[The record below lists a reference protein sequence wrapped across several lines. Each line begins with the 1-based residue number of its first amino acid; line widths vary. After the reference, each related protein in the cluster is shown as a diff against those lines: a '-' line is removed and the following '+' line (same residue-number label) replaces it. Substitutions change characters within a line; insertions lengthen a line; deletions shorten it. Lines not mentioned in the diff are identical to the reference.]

1 MRVSQVMKNIKYF
14 STISEF
20 REWLEANHVSGRE
33 LQVGFYKKNSGQFN
47 FSWSEAVDAAICY
60 GWIDGVRNAVDE
72 LGYTVR
78 FTPRKARSIWSAV
91 NIKKVEELTRLGL
104 MRPAGIGAFERRD
117 EKKSAIYAYE
127 QKNAA
132 LGEDYEARFRAN
144 AKAWDFFERQAAY
157 YRRTAIWRVIS
168 AKQEE
173 TRLERLDKLISK
185 SEVGE
190 KV

>member
-1 MRVSQVMKNIKYF
+1 MKDIKYF

-20 REWLEANHVSGRE
+20 HKWLEENHTSERE
-33 LQVGFYKKNSGQFN
+33 LQVGFYKKNSGRFN

-72 LGYTVR
+72 ISYTVR

-91 NIKKVEELTRLGL
+91 NIKKVEELSRLGL
-104 MRPAGIGAFERRD
+104 MRPAGIAAFEKRD
-117 EKKSAIYAYE
+117 EKKSKIYAYE

-144 AKAWDFFERQAAY
+144 GKAWEFFEAQAAY
-157 YRRTAIWRVIS
+157 YRRTAIWWVIS

-173 TRLERLDKLISK
+173 TRLKRLGKLISQSEAGK
-185 SEVGE
+185 SV
-190 KV
+190 

>member
-1 MRVSQVMKNIKYF
+1 MKDIKYF

-20 REWLEANHVSGRE
+20 RDWLEANHISERE
-33 LQVGFYKKNSGQFN
+33 LQVGFYKKNSGRFN

-72 LGYTVR
+72 ISYTVR

-91 NIKKVEELTRLGL
+91 NIKKVEELSRLGL
-104 MRPAGIGAFERRD
+104 MRPAGIAAFERRD
-117 EKKSAIYAYE
+117 EKKSVIYAYE
-127 QKNAA
+127 QKNAV

-144 AKAWDFFERQAAY
+144 TKAWEFFEAQAAY
-157 YRRTAIWRVIS
+157 YRRTAIWWVIS
-168 AKQEE
+168 AKQEG
-173 TRLERLDKLISK
+173 TRLKRLDKLISK
-185 SEVGE
+185 SEAGE

>member
-1 MRVSQVMKNIKYF
+1 MKDIKF
-14 STISEF
+14 FTTIFEF
-20 REWLEANHVSGRE
+20 REWLEANHATERE
-33 LQVGFYKKNSGQFN
+33 LQVGFYKKNSGRFN

-72 LGYTVR
+72 ISYTVR
-78 FTPRKARSIWSAV
+78 FTPRKPKSIWSAV
-91 NIKKVEELTRLGL
+91 NIKKVEELSRLGL
-104 MRPAGIGAFERRD
+104 MRPAGIAAFERRD

-144 AKAWDFFERQAAY
+144 AKAWEFFETQAAY
-157 YRRTAIWRVIS
+157 YRRTAIWWVIS

-173 TRLERLDKLISK
+173 TRLKRLDKLISK
-185 SEVGE
+185 SEAGE

>member
-1 MRVSQVMKNIKYF
+1 MKDIKYF

-20 REWLEANHVSGRE
+20 RQWLEENHVSERE
-33 LQVGFYKKNSGQFN
+33 LQVGFYKKNSGRFN
-47 FSWSEAVDAAICY
+47 FSWSEAVDQAICY

-72 LGYTVR
+72 ISYMVR
-78 FTPRKARSIWSAV
+78 FTPRKPTSIWSAV
-91 NIKKVEELTRLGL
+91 NIKKVEELSRLGL
-104 MRPAGIGAFERRD
+104 MRSAGVAAFEKRD
-117 EKKSAIYAYE
+117 ESKSAIYAYE

-144 AKAWDFFERQAAY
+144 VKAWDYFEAQAAY
-157 YRRTAIWRVIS
+157 YRRTAIWWVIS

-173 TRLERLDKLISK
+173 TRLKRLGILISN
-185 SEVGE
+185 SEAGK

>member
-1 MRVSQVMKNIKYF
+1 MKEIKYF
-14 STISEF
+14 AAISEF
-20 REWLEANHVSGRE
+20 REWLEANHAAELE
-33 LQVGFYKKNSGQFN
+33 LQVGFYKKNSGRFN
-47 FSWSEAVDAAICY
+47 FSWSEAVDQAICY
-60 GWIDGVRNAVDE
+60 GWIDGVRNAVDDVS
-72 LGYTVR
+72 YTVR

-104 MRPAGIGAFERRD
+104 MKPAGIAAFERRD
-117 EKKSAIYAYE
+117 KKKSAIYAYE

-144 AKAWDFFERQAAY
+144 AKAWEFFERQTAY
-157 YRRTAIWRVIS
+157 YRRQSTWWVTS

-173 TRLERLDKLISK
+173 TRLKRLDKLISK
-185 SEVGE
+185 SEAGE

>member
-1 MRVSQVMKNIKYF
+1 MKDIKYF

-20 REWLEANHVSGRE
+20 HKWLEENYTSERE
-33 LQVGFYKKNSGQFN
+33 LQVGFYKKNSGRFN

-72 LGYTVR
+72 ISYTVR
-78 FTPRKARSIWSAV
+78 FTPRKPTSIWSAV
-91 NIKKVEELTRLGL
+91 NIKKVEELSRLGL
-104 MRPAGIGAFERRD
+104 MRPAGIAAFERRD

-127 QKNAA
+127 QKNAR
-132 LGEDYEARFRAN
+132 LGEVYEARFRAN
-144 AKAWDFFERQAAY
+144 AKARDFFEKQAAY
-157 YRRTAIWRVIS
+157 YRLQSIWWVIS

-173 TRLERLDKLISK
+173 TRLKRLDKLISK
-185 SEVGE
+185 SEAGE

>member
-1 MRVSQVMKNIKYF
+1 MNFVNKNIKYF

-33 LQVGFYKKNSGQFN
+33 LQVGFYKKNSGRFN
-47 FSWSEAVDAAICY
+47 FSWSEAVDQAICY

-78 FTPRKARSIWSAV
+78 FTPRKAGSIWSAV
-91 NIKKVEELTRLGL
+91 NIKKVEELTQLGL
-104 MRPAGIGAFERRD
+104 MKPAGIAAFERRD

-127 QKNAA
+127 QKNAQ
-132 LGEDYEARFRAN
+132 LGEDYEVRFRAN

-173 TRLERLDKLISK
+173 TRLKRLDKLISK
-185 SEVGE
+185 SEAGE

>member
-1 MRVSQVMKNIKYF
+1 MKDIKYF

-20 REWLEANHVSGRE
+20 REWLEENHVSERE
-33 LQVGFYKKNSGQFN
+33 LQVGFYKKNSGRFN
-47 FSWSEAVDAAICY
+47 YSWSEAVDAAICY

-72 LGYTVR
+72 ISYTVR

-104 MRPAGIGAFERRD
+104 MRPAGVAAFERRD
-117 EKKSAIYAYE
+117 ESKSAIYAYE
-127 QKNAA
+127 QKNPA
-132 LGEDYEARFRAN
+132 LGDVYETRFRAN
-144 AKAWDFFERQAAY
+144 GQAWDFFERQTAY
-157 YRRTAIWRVIS
+157 YRRQSIWWVTS

-173 TRLERLDKLISK
+173 TRLRRLDQLISR
-185 SEVGE
+185 SEAGE

>member
-1 MRVSQVMKNIKYF
+1 LHLS
-14 STISEF
+14 
-20 REWLEANHVSGRE
+20 
-33 LQVGFYKKNSGQFN
+33 
-47 FSWSEAVDAAICY
+47 ICY
-60 GWIDGVRNAVDE
+60 GWIDSVRNAVNE
-72 LGYTVR
+72 LSYTVR

-91 NIKKVEELTRLGL
+91 NIKKVEELMRLGL
-104 MRPAGIGAFERRD
+104 MRPAGIAAFEKRD
-117 EKKSAIYAYE
+117 KKKSAIYAYE

-173 TRLERLDKLISK
+173 TRLKRLDKLISK
-185 SEVGE
+185 SEAGE

>member
-1 MRVSQVMKNIKYF
+1 MKDIKYF
-14 STISEF
+14 STIDEF
-20 REWLEANHVSGRE
+20 REWLEVNHISGRE
-33 LQVGFYKKNSGQFN
+33 LQVGFYKKNSGRFN
-47 FSWSEAVDAAICY
+47 FSWSEAVEAAICY

-72 LGYTVR
+72 VSYTVR
-78 FTPRKARSIWSAV
+78 FTPRKPSSIWSAV

-104 MRPAGIGAFERRD
+104 MRPAGIAAFEKRD

-132 LGEDYEARFRAN
+132 LGEDYEAKFRAN

-157 YRRTAIWRVIS
+157 YRRTAIWSVIS

-173 TRLERLDKLISK
+173 TRLKRLDKLISK
-185 SEVGE
+185 SEAGE

>member
-1 MRVSQVMKNIKYF
+1 MKDIKYF
-14 STISEF
+14 STIAEF
-20 REWLEANHVSGRE
+20 REWLEENHVSERE
-33 LQVGFYKKNSGQFN
+33 LQVGFYKKNSGRFS

-72 LGYTVR
+72 FSYTVR

-104 MRPAGIGAFERRD
+104 MRPAGIAAFEKRD
-117 EKKSAIYAYE
+117 EKKSAIYGYE

-132 LGEDYEARFRAN
+132 LGEEYEARFRAN
-144 AKAWDFFERQAAY
+144 AKAWEFFEAQSAY
-157 YRRTAIWRVIS
+157 YRRQAIWWVIS

-173 TRLERLDKLISK
+173 TRLKRLDKLISK
-185 SEVGE
+185 SETGE